1 MTDEGTQFTSS
12 SFMRFAKAWNFIHDS
27 SSPHFHQANGAA
39 ERAVRTAKEIL
50 EQEDPLL
57 ALLTYR
63 STPIPELGASPAEL
77 AFGRRI
83 RTTMPMIPRQLD
95 SPVISR
101 EDFRRRDN
109 AFKNKQKLN
118 HDRHRGARS
127 LPTLKPG
134 DSVMIKLDGEKRWV
148 KPGRVREVLS
158 PRSYSVE
165 TDGGGCVRRNRR
177 HLQRVPDTSQSGNGS
192 LPEPG
197 AARIGVGPKPSQVFE
212 AARPGV
218 DPNSTGINNAARP
231 GVDPNSTG
239 VTDAAC
245 LGVIPKDGNADA
257 ARPGVE
263 PNEGLPD
270 LTHNDPP
277 DIDIEPEPLLRRS
290 GRNRTK
296 PKQLKDFVL
305 Y

>member
-1 MTDEGTQFTSS
+1 MG
-12 SFMRFAKAWNFIHDS
+12 KA
-27 SSPHFHQANGAA
+27 
-39 ERAVRTAKEIL
+39 T
-50 EQEDPLL
+50 
-57 ALLTYR
+57 
-63 STPIPELGASPAEL
+63 
-77 AFGRRI
+77 
-83 RTTMPMIPRQLD
+83 
-95 SPVISR
+95 
-101 EDFRRRDN
+101 
-109 AFKNKQKLN
+109 
-118 HDRHRGARS
+118 
-127 LPTLKPG
+127 
-134 DSVMIKLDGEKRWV
+134 
-148 KPGRVREVLS
+148 RVREVLS

-218 DPNSTGINNAARP
+218 DPNSTGVTDKARP
-231 GVDPNSTG
+231 GVIPNE
-239 VTDAAC
+239 
-245 LGVIPKDGNADA
+245 DGNADA